1 MKHFPSENT
10 ERATA
15 PDRDCS
21 GCALDDSRREFL
33 HDVATVLA
41 GIAALLGLP
50 APANALTAGLTS
62 AARVNGSEAAYP
74 VPEADGVTIDR
85 EREVILVRWAGAVYA
100 FRLSC
105 PHQKTALKWKEKDG
119 RFQCP
124 KHKSKYQPDGTFI
137 SGRATRGMDR
147 YAVRRNK
154 GEIVVDVSKVYLED
168 KNKAGWR
175 AAVVKL

>member
-1 MKHFPSENT
+1 MKPFMFANAARH
-10 ERATA
+10 
-15 PDRDCS
+15 DDD
-21 GCALDDSRREFL
+21 GCAGCGLHESRRDFL
-33 HDVATVLA
+33 RDAAAAIA
-41 GIAALLGLP
+41 GVAALLGMP
-50 APANALTAGLTS
+50 SSAQAMALRFTAAS
-62 AARVNGSEAAYP
+62 HASGSEATYA
-74 VPEADGVTIDR
+74 VPEEDGVTIDK

-147 YAVRRNK
+147 YAVRRRK
-154 GEIVVDVSKVYLED
+154 GEIVVDTSKVFLED
-168 KNKAGWR
+168 KDEAGWR